1 MTWGLTGGIGAG
13 KSEVA
18 KILRQLG
25 VPVLDADQISRMQMQ
40 SGHPVYDSV
49 VATFGRQILNDDKTI
64 NRATLASL
72 VFNHPALRA
81 KLNQL
86 THGAV
91 INEINGRIALLKQAK
106 HPLIILEA
114 ALIFEIGLTT
124 ILHEALAGVLVVM
137 APKALRV
144 QRVLARDQADPSGI
158 KARMNAQIS
167 DEERL
172 AKATIVIEN
181 AGTLE
186 DLRKTTVGLLTTQ
199 LTQSTN
205 E

>member
-40 SGHPVYDSV
+40 SGHAVYDSV

-72 VFNHPALRA
+72 VFNNPALRA

-91 INEINGRIALLKQAK
+91 IDEINGRIALLKQAK
-106 HPLIILEA
+106 HPLIIVEA

-124 ILHEALAGVLVVM
+124 ILHEALVGVLVVM

-158 KARMNAQIS
+158 KARMNAQTS

-186 DLRKTTVGLLTTQ
+186 ELRKTTVRLLTTQ

>member
-40 SGHPVYDSV
+40 SGHAVYDSV

-72 VFNHPALRA
+72 VFNDPALRA

-91 INEINGRIALLKQAK
+91 IDEINGRIALLKQAK
-106 HPLIILEA
+106 HPLIIVEA

-124 ILHEALAGVLVVM
+124 ILHEALAGVLVVI

-144 QRVLARDQADPSGI
+144 QRVSARDQADPSGI

-186 DLRKTTVGLLTTQ
+186 ELRNTTVGLLTTQ
-199 LTQSTN
+199 LAQSTN
-205 E
+205 K

>member
-40 SGHPVYDSV
+40 SGHAVYDSV
-49 VATFGRQILNDDKTI
+49 VATFGRQILSDDKTI

-72 VFNHPALRA
+72 VFNNPALRA

-91 INEINGRIALLKQAK
+91 IDEINGRIALLKQAK

-199 LTQSTN
+199 LTQSTRK
-205 E
+205 